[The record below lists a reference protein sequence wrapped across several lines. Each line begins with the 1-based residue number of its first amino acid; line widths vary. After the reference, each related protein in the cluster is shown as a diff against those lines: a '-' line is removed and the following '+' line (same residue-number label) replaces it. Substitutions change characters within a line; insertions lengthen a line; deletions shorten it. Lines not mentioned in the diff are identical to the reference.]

1 MSDTPLLKELL
12 RQILEGI
19 SRIERRFEPIDSADD
34 FSKDND
40 GVDRL
45 DGIAMM
51 LIGIGECLKR
61 FEKSGGKSLLEQ
73 HDNIDWKGAKGIR
86 DFLSHQYF
94 DIDTEI
100 VFAICQNHIQDLKTA
115 ILAIQNQIE

>member
-61 FEKSGGKSLLEQ
+61 FEKSGGKSLIVL
-73 HDNIDWKGAKGIR
+73 IR
-86 DFLSHQYF
+86 KIGFMPFRVQFY
-94 DIDTEI
+94 E
-100 VFAICQNHIQDLKTA
+100 TA
-115 ILAIQNQIE
+115 LTFKAAT

>member
-115 ILAIQNQIE
+115 ILAIQNQID